1 MKKDEITK
9 YNQMDAKS
17 LVMDKAKKQ
26 EELVRQKAELA
37 QSGKKS
43 SIQTKKL
50 KREIARIE
58 TSLSE
63 KLSEKI

>member
-1 MKKDEITK
+1 MKKNEITK